1 MRILIITTSSGSRG
15 GGELSLLYL
24 AQGLKALGH
33 ELGLWASS
41 HSSMD
46 ELCLKFEA
54 IGSVLRANYTNT
66 YQRKLRNFSAG
77 TSLAERNRIKTQ
89 WLSWKPDILHL
100 NKQNL
105 EDGLDLLKL
114 VNEQNI
120 PSVCMIHIT
129 QSAQWLGA
137 QLGWIRDWLSQ
148 SELRKY
154 SGKFVT
160 TPVSR
165 AKELSKFLNSDQPIK
180 VINNGVPVIDR
191 NQVKHWRQQCREE
204 LMLEDQ
210 DVLFISVG
218 RLVDQKKPLKFLQ
231 VAEEVLKELPNAKF
245 IWVGDGNLRSEW
257 NRYVKERNLNS
268 LIRNLGWQQNAL
280 KWLAAGDVYLHTAK
294 YEGMPFAV
302 LEALSVGLPCLINE
316 DLLKEIPEFNRSS
329 ILSLESDLSRI
340 SDIAKPDRLKQLSSL
355 AYEVFEEN
363 FSIARMAKDYEK
375 LYQSLLL

>member
-1 MRILIITTSSGSRG
+1 
-15 GGELSLLYL
+15 
-24 AQGLKALGH
+24 
-33 ELGLWASS
+33 
-41 HSSMD
+41 
-46 ELCLKFEA
+46 
-54 IGSVLRANYTNT
+54 
-66 YQRKLRNFSAG
+66 
-77 TSLAERNRIKTQ
+77 
-89 WLSWKPDILHL
+89 LHL

-340 SDIAKPDRLKQLSSL
+340 SDIAKPYRLKQLSSL